1 MGITPPEHRAR
12 STNSPQPSTSLSRRA
27 AVLGCLALALYATSL
42 SADAFVDEYAYI
54 TQSYYADWF
63 FGGQFNRPDWLDVFA
78 FDLQPVPKY
87 LIGASLRAAHLR
99 MPGPMDAARWYSN
112 TGSRFGDRQT
122 LITSRIPIP
131 FLGALG
137 CVALLGCGVLVK
149 DRRVGTIAAAL
160 LMLNPL
166 YALHAHRA
174 MSEVPYEAFLISAL
188 GLGLFAMRRIWS
200 GRSRMGSLLLVGL
213 AGIAAGV
220 SILCKFNGLLGLMV
234 IGCCGTLALIAPG
247 LSGWRK
253 VAMAGA
259 AVGIAS
265 VAVVVFIGL
274 NPAMTAKPHGPL
286 NWWCLAKPDEN
297 LWQRFRHMVAIR
309 LETSADQKK
318 RFPHNALKT
327 TKDKLKVFAVQGFGR
342 FGPFGPSESNSKV
355 RYEGRQDWG
364 AVLWWP
370 MVLFGLVQ
378 AIRLG
383 RSQLREGRPPTAVAL
398 LIWAAVA
405 WCLMAVYL
413 PMAWDR
419 YLLPIQGPNALLAAV
434 GVSAIWDR
442 LKEPLFA
449 TCRRL
454 YAPAVW
460 VFVILWGSYAF
471 FWHSRDW
478 NTASRLMLTYAMVD
492 RGTVSITGLEQQT
505 NDKAEF
511 REQFYSDKFPGYSFL
526 AALPYAYA
534 KWAFDL
540 PSHPLESAAIA
551 YWWSDYWI
559 TLGTS
564 GALTAGAAALL
575 VILARD
581 LGCSARAAAL
591 VGLAYGLSTPAYVY
605 ATLAY
610 GHQASAFVLL
620 SSFLLLWRNGPH
632 REGLRVFLA
641 GFLAAYASVIEL
653 QLAPVSA
660 ILGLYLM
667 VQWVR
672 GQRRFDRL
680 FIFALGALIPT
691 LLLLAYNQIAFDS
704 LWDLGYVHHA
714 TKEFARVHS
723 RNNPLGLM
731 EPDWGKLGPLLWGR
745 YRGLL
750 FYAPILIL
758 AVPGWVVL
766 MLRRRWSLAIVS
778 MVVVAA
784 VFLVN
789 LSYPEWTGG
798 WSTGPR
804 LLVPLIPFAM
814 IPIAGLLA
822 GRSRWARA
830 ATIAGACLALV
841 GGVEMLLFQGAGG
854 RIPHEERDD
863 RGQDRRLNEP
873 LAEQV
878 WPLWT
883 GQDPYP
889 WWQYGEQFCRTLVS
903 LRMSDRLNRLAPRWR
918 FVQFL
923 PLILAQAL
931 AIVGLRRSGATTI
944 AVERPRQP

>member
-1 MGITPPEHRAR
+1 MGLTPPEQRAR
-12 STNSPQPSTSLSRRA
+12 STNSPQSAAYLSRRA
-27 AVLGCLALALYATSL
+27 AVLGLLALGLYATGL
-42 SADAFVDEYAYI
+42 FANPFVNEYAYI

-63 FGGQFNRPDWLDVFA
+63 FGGKFNHPDWLDVFA

-87 LIGASLRAAHLR
+87 LIGASLRAAHLH
-99 MPGPMDAARWYSN
+99 MPAPTDAEKWYPN
-112 TGSRFGDRQT
+112 THYQFGDRET
-122 LITSRIPIP
+122 LITARLPIP

-137 CVALLGCGVLVK
+137 CLALFGCGVLVK
-149 DRRVGTIAAAL
+149 DRRVGTIAAVL
-160 LMLNPL
+160 LMFNPL

-174 MSEVPYEAFLISAL
+174 MSEVPYEAFLIAAL
-188 GLGLFAMRRIWS
+188 GLGLYAIGTVWS
-200 GRSRMGSLLLVGL
+200 GGSRMASFLFVVLAGL
-213 AGIAAGV
+213 AAGLSV
-220 SILCKFNGLLGLMV
+220 LCKFNGMLGLIV
-234 IGCCGTLALIAPG
+234 IGCWGAFALVAPR
-247 LSGWRK
+247 LSPLTK
-253 VAMAGA
+253 VAIA
-259 AVGIAS
+259 AAALGIAFVS
-265 VAVVVFIGL
+265 VGVFISL
-274 NPAMTAKPHGPL
+274 NPAMTARPQGRL
-286 NWWCLAKPDEN
+286 NKWRLARPEEN
-297 LWQRFRHMVAIR
+297 LWQRFRHMIDFR
-309 LETSADQKK
+309 LETSSGQKLS
-318 RFPHNALKT
+318 FPDDALT
-327 TKDKLKVFAVQGFGR
+327 TVPAKLEVFAVQGFGR

-355 RYEGRQDWG
+355 RFQGGQDWG

-370 MVLFGLVQ
+370 VVLFGLVHTV
-378 AIRLG
+378 RLG
-383 RSQLREGRPPTAVAL
+383 MNQLREGLPPTAFAL
-398 LIWAAVA
+398 LIWAALAWIVVA
-405 WCLMAVYL
+405 AYL

-419 YLLPIQGPNALLAAV
+419 YLLPIQAPNALLAAV

-442 LKEPLFA
+442 LKTPMLSA
-449 TCRRL
+449 WRRL

-492 RGTVSITGLEQQT
+492 RGTVSISGLDRQTG
-505 NDKAEF
+505 DKAELAG
-511 REQFYSDKFPGYSFL
+511 RYYSDKLPGYSFL

-534 KWAFDL
+534 KWAFDM
-540 PSHPLESAAIA
+540 PSHPLDSGPIR

-564 GALTAGAAALL
+564 GLLTAGAAVLL

-581 LGCSARAAAL
+581 LGCPPLAASL

-610 GHQASAFVLL
+610 GHQASAFVSLG
-620 SSFLLLWRNGPH
+620 SFLLLWKNVSQ
-632 REGLRVFLA
+632 REGLRIFLA

-680 FIFALGALIPT
+680 FIFALGASIPT
-691 LLLLAYNQIAFDS
+691 LLLLAYNQIAFRTP
-704 LWDLGYVHHA
+704 WDLGYTHHA
-714 TKEFARVHS
+714 TAEFARLHS

-731 EPDWGKLGPLLWGR
+731 APDWRKVGPLLWGR

-750 FYAPILIL
+750 TYAPVLIL

-766 MLRRRWSLAIVS
+766 MARRQWSLAVVS
-778 MVVVAA
+778 MLVVAA
-784 VFLVN
+784 ILLVN

-814 IPIAGLLA
+814 IPVAGLLA
-822 GRSRWARA
+822 GTSRWSRA
-830 ATIAGACLALV
+830 AMIVGSCLILV

-854 RIPHEERDD
+854 RIPHEGIDG
-863 RGQDRRLNEP
+863 RGQPRP
-873 LAEQV
+873 LARPLVEQV

-883 GQDPYP
+883 GRNPYP
-889 WWQYGEQFCRTLVS
+889 SWQYGDQFGRNLVS
-903 LRMSDRLNRLAPRWR
+903 LRGSGWLDRLAPRWR
-918 FVQFL
+918 FIQFL
-923 PLILAQAL
+923 PLILGQAL
-931 AIVGLRRSGATTI
+931 AIGVLFRSGATNVVQ
-944 AVERPRQP
+944 ALREP